1 MLKIFGHPMSTCTR
15 KVLMTLAEDD
25 VPHEM
30 NVVDFAK
37 GEHKA
42 EPHVARQPFGRIP
55 TIDDD
60 GFTMF
65 ESRAIARYLDQKA
78 GGKLV
83 PSDAKARAKM
93 EQWISIETSEFS
105 GHAMKFI
112 YEYVFKRPQEP
123 AVLEGAKKALET
135 TCAAMEQTLGKQ
147 PYLAGGEFTLADVC
161 FMPYIDY
168 AMGTPAK
175 EIFAKYPH
183 VMAWWNKISE
193 RPTWRRVA
201 GKG

>member
-1 MLKIFGHPMSTCTR
+1 
-15 KVLMTLAEDD
+15 MTVAEDD

-42 EPHVARQPFGRIP
+42 WAHVARQPFGRIP

-60 GFTMF
+60 AFTMF

-83 PSDAKARAKM
+83 PSDAKTRAKM
-93 EQWISIETSEFS
+93 EHWISLETSEFS
-105 GHAMKFI
+105 GHAMEFI
-112 YEYVFKRPQEP
+112 YEHVFKSPQEP

-135 TCAAMEQTLGKQ
+135 TCAFMDKTLAEQ
-147 PYLAGGEFTLADVC
+147 PYLAGADFTLADVC
-161 FMPYIDY
+161 FMPYVEY
-168 AMGTPAK
+168 MMGTPAK
-175 EIFAKYPH
+175 EIFTKYPN

-193 RPTWRRVA
+193 RATWRRVV
-201 GKG
+201 GKA